1 MLLLFGLVASATAG
15 ALVGVDYVPSGL
27 GDQAW
32 VAEEQ
37 LSGTGV
43 AERDGLLV
51 PPLRS
56 FGGGVWGRNGVLFGF
71 SMARISTIMT
81 TASAGTRSVRMA
93 IRPAVDYRR
102 WLMDPKPGKALAYV
116 TTGLHGVVPFA
127 QEVAD
132 DPSNE
137 EKVALD
143 EAAGA
148 ARNRIGALGVQVGVG
163 AEIRFDNGL
172 GVGMKT
178 VLIAHRAQASDNQS
192 QTVSSLIRPETSLS
206 VSVWF

>member
-1 MLLLFGLVASATAG
+1 M
-15 ALVGVDYVPSGL
+15 GVDYVPSGL

-32 VAEEQ
+32 VSEEQ

-71 SMARISTIMT
+71 SMARIAT
-81 TASAGTRSVRMA
+81 TTTTSSSGTRSVRMA
-93 IRPAVDYRR
+93 VRPAVDYRR
-102 WLMDPKPGKALAYV
+102 WFMEPKPGKALAYF
-116 TTGLHGVVPFA
+116 TTGLHGVLPFT

-132 DPSNE
+132 DPGNE
-137 EKVALD
+137 EKVALN
-143 EAAGA
+143 EAADA
-148 ARNRIGALGVQVGVG
+148 DRNRIGALGAQVGVG
-163 AEIRFDNGL
+163 AEIRLDNGL
-172 GVGMKT
+172 GLGMKT
-178 VLIAHRAQASDNQS
+178 VLVAHRSQASDNQS

-206 VSVWF
+206 ISFWF